1 MIFFVVVLGTV
12 TVTTNFFVP
21 DFTVIFVV
29 PAFIPFIIPLED
41 TVATFLLEEL

>member
-29 PAFIPFIIPLED
+29 PAFIPFINCRTDDNDRL
-41 TVATFLLEEL
+41 VG